1 MSESSGE
8 SILKW
13 LPSPPLV
20 TQVTSHLSPFSA
32 LNSSYITLSSHSVRL
47 SLVGT
52 KKKSIKY
59 HISHEIQIYLLQA
72 GEKRHRSD
80 IRFLVESKYVLG
92 AHTRIDEIFISRQ
105 SLFCPLNG
113 GRMLRS
119 HNSRI
124 LQTSDST
131 SASQNCNISQL
142 NFIHKRVIVVLHY
155 TCPRNFS
162 FKIYI

>member
-1 MSESSGE
+1 VASQ
-8 SILKW
+8 
-13 LPSPPLV
+13 PSTSNPSHPLSLHSAHL
-20 TQVTSHLSPFSA
+20 TPVTSHCRLIQSDCHSSA
-32 LNSSYITLSSHSVRL
+32 Q
-47 SLVGT
+47 

-92 AHTRIDEIFISRQ
+92 AHTRIGEIFISRQ